1 MKMQKEITIDTEYT
15 VRITGK
21 VKDDNKNFLPLNR
34 IIENTDPLKFKSLIE
49 KNIDSEFQVD
59 VSASKRVVEETK
71 IDD

>member
-34 IIENTDPLKFKSLIE
+34 IIENTDPLKFKNLIE